1 MAGRRVIAA
10 ASCVPV
16 PLPVDR
22 HGRLRAFRHRSRIA
36 AALFDLDDAGLAAHH
51 AVRRIADSARGF
63 PCRVS
68 LRDAAVGEEL
78 LLVPYWHQPAA
89 SPYRA
94 CGPVF
99 IRRGAMPARLAANAV
114 PPYVAQRL
122 VSVRAY
128 DHADCLVAAEV
139 MEGVQVGAWLGGQLD
154 DPGIAYA
161 HLHSARHGCYLC
173 HAGRA
178 RTQVR

>member
-1 MAGRRVIAA
+1 MAAFVLSGIDP
-10 ASCVPV
+10 ASLQP
-16 PLPVDR
+16 
-22 HGRLRAFRHRSRIA
+22 
-36 AALFDLDDAGLAAHH
+36 LFDLDDAGLAAHH

-173 HAGRA
+173 HAGCTGA
-178 RTQVR
+178 DPHTQVR

>member
-1 MAGRRVIAA
+1 MAAFVLSGIDP
-10 ASCVPV
+10 ASLQP
-16 PLPVDR
+16 
-22 HGRLRAFRHRSRIA
+22 
-36 AALFDLDDAGLAAHH
+36 LFDLDDAGLAAHH

-78 LLVPYWHQPAA
+78 LLVPYWH
-89 SPYRA
+89 
-94 CGPVF
+94 GPVF

-139 MEGVQVGAWLGGQLD
+139 MDGVQVGA
-154 DPGIAYA
+154 
-161 HLHSARHGCYLC
+161 
-173 HAGRA
+173 
-178 RTQVR
+178 